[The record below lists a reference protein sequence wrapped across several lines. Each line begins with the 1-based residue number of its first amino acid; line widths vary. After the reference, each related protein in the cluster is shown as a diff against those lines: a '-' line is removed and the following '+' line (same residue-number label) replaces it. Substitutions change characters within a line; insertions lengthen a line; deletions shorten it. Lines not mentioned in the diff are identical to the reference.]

1 MMLDFHVCSW
11 KSQPELSPDNDS
23 LAVHFDALN
32 EPVFTKTLQ
41 VGSGCGLAGRGWG
54 SQGRG

>member
-1 MMLDFHVCSW
+1 MLDFHVCSW